1 VPIDLNPKC
10 RARITELIAAALGKI
25 KVQHGK
31 FVTRNSEGQVPLI
44 LANEALPQRGPIHDK
59 LVAYIDEYPLVEFV
73 YDTLADELRDAEFMQ
88 GEEPQGL
95 VTVPGYQDPA
105 AVAARLVEEFVALP
119 REYKLTFQLPHD
131 VREALPPE
139 KDRHD
144 LSVRMRLIRS
154 SAELAIE
161 LPLIAANEDAEQRLK
176 GGSLLSL
183 IGSPPLQWT
192 EGAVHLQL
200 DASGFVGMY
209 GGSMPDLEARRV
221 LRSFCGLGLALR
233 MFDTN
238 NRYSPYPPRHH
249 YFVHRLELDGSTWCV
264 RDRLELDDSLSRGIE
279 RLKMHSVNGWIDSP
293 EKQASWPARI
303 LNEMANVFS
312 AGQKS
317 DAILLASQWYFDS
330 VTGPDQLLQYVQ
342 AMVTLEI
349 LLGDKASPKEIG
361 LNELL
366 RNRCAYLIGSSQE
379 ERTEIHKLFGEIYD
393 VRSQI
398 VHRGK
403 HRLDMNER
411 LLLGRLRLMCRR
423 VIQKEVDLLI
433 ADKKEERAS

>member
-1 VPIDLNPKC
+1 
-10 RARITELIAAALGKI
+10 
-25 KVQHGK
+25 
-31 FVTRNSEGQVPLI
+31 
-44 LANEALPQRGPIHDK
+44 
-59 LVAYIDEYPLVEFV
+59 
-73 YDTLADELRDAEFMQ
+73 
-88 GEEPQGL
+88 
-95 VTVPGYQDPA
+95 
-105 AVAARLVEEFVALP
+105 
-119 REYKLTFQLPHD
+119 
-131 VREALPPE
+131 
-139 KDRHD
+139 
-144 LSVRMRLIRS
+144 
-154 SAELAIE
+154 
-161 LPLIAANEDAEQRLK
+161 
-176 GGSLLSL
+176 
-183 IGSPPLQWT
+183 
-192 EGAVHLQL
+192 
-200 DASGFVGMY
+200 
-209 GGSMPDLEARRV
+209 
-221 LRSFCGLGLALR
+221 
-233 MFDTN
+233 
-238 NRYSPYPPRHH
+238 
-249 YFVHRLELDGSTWCV
+249 
-264 RDRLELDDSLSRGIE
+264 
-279 RLKMHSVNGWIDSP
+279 
-293 EKQASWPARI
+293 
-303 LNEMANVFS
+303 MANVFS

-423 VIQKEVDLLI
+423 VIQEEVDLLI